1 MTRNKNRKSLRD
13 VDVES
18 VDLKMGEDYAQSRI
32 MLIRFL

>member
-13 VDVES
+13 VDVEC

>member
-13 VDVES
+13 VDVERN
-18 VDLKMGEDYAQSRI
+18 LKMGEDYAQSRI